1 MKKTL
6 LLVTTFLS
14 LTFTTKA
21 QLVEVTPDQNKLV
34 KLVAA
39 AGSKI
44 PFVGPIITPLAAI
57 IFGEPQDPGYKEMKI
72 EWEGYTDQ
80 KINEQRKNNVLALL
94 NGKRNKLKTINTND
108 SLIIADPRLKDTYK
122 KKKIEIWESIIST
135 MDEDIIVVK
144 SQENEPTEPAGP
156 LLAPFSFA
164 ANLYIMAYDALIR
177 NLKYT
182 QPDDRD
188 ATLKLREVKCKE
200 MNAMI
205 EYEIQKTAVERGNL
219 LVRKQEE
226 VKGNPN
232 NEGWVTIGNS
242 HWVFDIKTN
251 KSTRKIY
258 VPLGLPGPSSH
269 ELEPLYQ
276 EGLNYVKNEVISNA
290 RKLYLIPIK
299 TILKIELLSA
309 DVTDD
314 MLWEMFSLNS
324 PYPRLSKSQEL
335 AKPFDMW
342 YVKRWGILYQKLDPV
357 KNETVYKMGPIH
369 DSEKA
374 DGWISSQAGYV
385 EMETSFAVDEL
396 AFWNGPKGSAFALG
410 ERSLNLRPAD
420 AVRLL
425 APGINNK
432 NLSVEIDYLFD
443 PWEWKEIWKK
453 ATPFN

>member
-6 LLVTTFLS
+6 LLVITFLS

-21 QLVEVTPDQNKLV
+21 QLVEVTPDQYKLV
-34 KLVAA
+34 KLAAA
-39 AGSKI
+39 AGSKL
-44 PFVGPIITPLAAI
+44 PFVGPILTPLAAI
-57 IFGEPQDPGYKEMKI
+57 IFGEPQDPGYKEMKV
-72 EWEGYTDQ
+72 EWEGYTNQ
-80 KINEQRKNNVLALL
+80 KISEQRKIDVLALL
-94 NGKRNKLKTINTND
+94 DGKKNKLKKINTND
-108 SLIIADPRLKDTYK
+108 SLMKVYPRLKNEYK
-122 KKKIEIWESIIST
+122 IDNIAIWESFINS
-135 MDEDIIVVK
+135 MDEDIKVFK
-144 SQENEPTEPAGP
+144 SQVKEPAGP
-156 LLAPFSFA
+156 LLAPFSIA
-164 ANLYIMAYDALIR
+164 ANLYIVAYDELIR
-177 NLKYT
+177 NIKYT
-182 QPDDRD
+182 DPGKREI
-188 ATLKLREVKCKE
+188 KLIQREIECNKI
-200 MNAMI
+200 NAMI
-205 EYEIQKTAVERGNL
+205 EIEIQKTAVERGNL
-219 LVRKQEE
+219 LVKKQEE
-226 VKGNPN
+226 VKGNPK

-290 RKLYLIPIK
+290 RKLYLIPKK
-299 TILKIELLSA
+299 TILKIELLST

-314 MLWEMFSLNS
+314 MLWEMFSYQS
-324 PYPRLSKSQEL
+324 PFDRLSKSQEL
-335 AKPFDMW
+335 ARPYEMW

-369 DSEKA
+369 ESEKA

-396 AFWNGPKGSAFALG
+396 AFWNGPKGSAIALG
-410 ERSLNLRPAD
+410 EKSLNHKPAD

-443 PWEWKEIWKK
+443 PWEWKEIRKK
-453 ATPFN
+453 ATPFD